1 MRMSIVSA
9 LFRKEIL
16 EVLRDKKMLYL
27 VILMPFFLYPVLFI
41 VMGKVGASAGEK
53 LATKEV
59 TVFMDPALEN
69 SAVSQMLAA
78 DSTLELEFKSL
89 PTEERDSLRGNQL
102 VIEAPADYETRLD
115 SMEAV
120 AFTIYGDNSEDVV
133 SRRRQRVQGMLSAY
147 NEQIVSA
154 RLAAADLP
162 SDFNQAVQVTNI
174 STASERAAAGA
185 GLGRVI
191 PMMLLLFIFTG
202 CIYIAIDAT
211 AGEKERRTLQTL
223 YTSPATTKEII
234 AGKFGAVA
242 TVGIVSAL
250 ANLGSL
256 VLSMQLS
263 AYVLGD
269 EGPSIGLSL
278 GGFDFVVLTLLVI
291 LATIFMAA
299 ISMAVVLL
307 ANTYKEA
314 QSYVSPLMFMI
325 LIPAG
330 LAAMPGAELTLQ
342 TAFVP
347 IYNVALGMADIFKGD
362 YDLSLIGIV
371 VGTSLLFGLIAL
383 WLAGRTFGNEN
394 VVTGQSVNV
403 KDLLKG

>member
-1 MRMSIVSA
+1 MPIVSA
-9 LFRKEIL
+9 LYRKEIL

-27 VILMPFFLYPVLFI
+27 VILMPFFLYPVLFL

-53 LATKEV
+53 LATEKV
-59 TVFMDPALEN
+59 TVFMEPGLEN
-69 SAVSQMLAA
+69 TPIGEMLAT
-78 DSTLELEFKSL
+78 DTTLELKYEAL
-89 PTEERDSLRGNQL
+89 DTEARDSLRGNQL
-102 VIEAPADYETRLD
+102 AIEGPADYQVKLD

-120 AFTIYGDNSEDVV
+120 AFTVYGDDSEDVIS
-133 SRRRQRVQGMLSAY
+133 SRRRRVQGMLSAY
-147 NEQIVSA
+147 NQQVVGT
-154 RLAAADLP
+154 RLAAQNLP
-162 SDFNQAVQVTNI
+162 ADFNQAVQVANI
-174 STASERAAAGA
+174 STASERAAASA
-185 GLGRVI
+185 GIGRVI
-191 PMMLLLFIFTG
+191 PLMLLLFIFTG

-223 YTSPATTKEII
+223 YTSPATTNEII

-250 ANLGSL
+250 ANLASL
-256 VLSMQLS
+256 VLSLKLTD
-263 AYVLGD
+263 YILGQ
-269 EGPSIGLSL
+269 EGQSFGLSM
-278 GGFDFVVLTLLVI
+278 GGFDLVALTLLVI

-330 LAAMPGAELTLQ
+330 LASMPGSELTFQ
-342 TAFVP
+342 TALVP

-362 YDLSLIGIV
+362 YNLTLIGV
-371 VGTSLLFGLIAL
+371 VVAASLVYGLIAL

-394 VVTGQSVNV
+394 VVTGQTVKV

>member
-53 LATKEV
+53 LATEEV

-69 SAVSQMLAA
+69 TAVSDMLAA

-102 VIEAPADYETRLD
+102 VIEAPADYELRLD

-133 SRRRQRVQGMLSAY
+133 SRRRQRVQGMLRAY
-147 NEQIVSA
+147 NEQIVSG

-185 GLGRVI
+185 GFGRVI

-278 GGFDFVVLTLLVI
+278 GGFDFVALTLLVI
-291 LATIFMAA
+291 LATIFM
-299 ISMAVVLL
+299 
-307 ANTYKEA
+307 
-314 QSYVSPLMFMI
+314 
-325 LIPAG
+325 
-330 LAAMPGAELTLQ
+330 
-342 TAFVP
+342 
-347 IYNVALGMADIFKGD
+347 
-362 YDLSLIGIV
+362 
-371 VGTSLLFGLIAL
+371 
-383 WLAGRTFGNEN
+383 
-394 VVTGQSVNV
+394 
-403 KDLLKG
+403 